1 MKLIKLCSLAL
12 MLILSTGIISVKN
25 DNIPLSQE
33 ELEYI
38 FPDKNFRAVV
48 KDYFPHEEITRA
60 KLNNLD
66 GEFYASNEN
75 IKDLTGISNLKSIDK
90 FVFWNNKISSLPSE
104 IETLNEV
111 KTMNLANNYI
121 TDVNTIHNLVGK
133 GVDINYD
140 LNFIND
146 EKYQYKLSSKV
157 TSITLNKGQTINLRK
172 FIYKYIS
179 IYPKCWE
186 ITEIIPTD
194 TKLYIESNNPVNMSV
209 NDKEGTCTAGNKK
222 GIYYIVISLSKHKLP
237 NSSVIIKTIVK

>member
-172 FIYKYIS
+172 FIYKYIF
-179 IYPKCWE
+179 
-186 ITEIIPTD
+186 
-194 TKLYIESNNPVNMSV
+194 
-209 NDKEGTCTAGNKK
+209 
-222 GIYYIVISLSKHKLP
+222 
-237 NSSVIIKTIVK
+237 

>member
-75 IKDLTGISNLKSIDK
+75 IKDLTGIQS
-90 FVFWNNKISSLPSE
+90 
-104 IETLNEV
+104 
-111 KTMNLANNYI
+111 
-121 TDVNTIHNLVGK
+121 
-133 GVDINYD
+133 
-140 LNFIND
+140 
-146 EKYQYKLSSKV
+146 
-157 TSITLNKGQTINLRK
+157 
-172 FIYKYIS
+172 
-179 IYPKCWE
+179 
-186 ITEIIPTD
+186 
-194 TKLYIESNNPVNMSV
+194 
-209 NDKEGTCTAGNKK
+209 
-222 GIYYIVISLSKHKLP
+222 
-237 NSSVIIKTIVK
+237 